1 MIKFAT
7 IPKNAGSDAV
17 YSLSCCVL
25 QDLKRV
31 LSFPPYPG
39 DYLHPV
45 VYACTAVMLLCMLVS
60 IFTYIVHFR
69 VIRISGNGWHIL
81 LNFLFH
87 TAVTFGVFAGGI
99 NQIKY
104 PTVCQVVGVILHYS
118 SLSTMMWLTFTA
130 RNLCRDV
137 STAPPAPE
145 ERETPGASHNSQRS
159 KPTVLIFYLV
169 SVGVPSIIVGVTA
182 AVSLDNYGSRDD
194 APYCWMAW
202 EPSLG
207 GFYGPTGILV
217 LIICIYFLAT
227 YVQLKRHPERKYEL
241 KAMTEEQQ
249 RLATAEMGHHHHH
262 HLHHHHCH
270 EHPPGIAEPGIEEAA
285 LHHHHHHHHHHHPGC
300 SAITASMLAN
310 EHSFKAQL
318 RATAFTLFLFLA
330 TWAFGAL
337 AVSQGHFLDMIF
349 SCLYG
354 AFSVTLGL
362 FLLIQHCA
370 KRDDIWH
377 RWWACCPSK
386 KPTPMDVNGEAAA
399 TPNHQNHSH
408 GSPQT
413 QIHCH
418 MDSPC
423 PGKTLLS
430 PHLHPSSSHC
440 KLSPLPVGGPT
451 GNHAVVGPCC
461 AASMHG
467 SSAAVSPSPLLE
479 RSPRPQSLP
488 DELPR
493 PVLPLQSCLKD
504 RTKSRSFNRPRP
516 SLRDYAYH
524 MASTSLDGSSV
535 HSATAGSHLLDSPHS
550 TTHLELHSS
559 GGLGMGMG
567 MGGMH
572 SHHRGSQLSC
582 HSPHPDTQLL
592 RCRSPSPIPLLDPH
606 LAAACH
612 AGSVH
617 GSMHE
622 GLAAAGSSCHSSCLD
637 SQLACLES
645 LSQQQDTHVCHRHA
659 CCAKADPFGG
669 VCCAGTD
676 PFGVPPSASCQGDEL
691 EDLGT
696 CGSVMYGGPST
707 KMAGE
712 KDEEGTAAVA
722 GLAHIDLPPPRA
734 AAMACPQV
742 TVTAMGTATLGR
754 KGTLSRRGTLSR
766 NGSLHEDY
774 MFSSDA
780 TGNIRTGPWKNETTV

>member
-1 MIKFAT
+1 MSQAVVTPFNTREIYC
-7 IPKNAGSDAV
+7 GSLRWEHFYV
-17 YSLSCCVL
+17 VFFLPFLCRRFWFLFITHLTVCCHHCCCLFSLPLPS
-25 QDLKRV
+25 
-31 LSFPPYPG
+31 PPP
-39 DYLHPV
+39 PPPP
-45 VYACTAVMLLCMLVS
+45 
-60 IFTYIVHFR
+60 R

-104 PTVCQVVGVILHYS
+104 PIVCQVVGVILHYS

-130 RNLCRDV
+130 RNLCREV
-137 STAPPAPE
+137 SKAPPAPQ
-145 ERETPGASHNSQRS
+145 ERDPAPQQRS
-159 KPTVLIFYLV
+159 KPTVLVFYLV

-207 GFYGPTGILV
+207 GFYGPTSILV
-217 LIICIYFLAT
+217 LIICIYFLVT

-249 RLATAEMGHHHHH
+249 RLATADMGHHHHH
-262 HLHHHHCH
+262 HCH
-270 EHPPGIAEPGIEEAA
+270 EHSPGEPGIEEGPI
-285 LHHHHHHHHHHHPGC
+285 HHHHHHHHHHHPGC

-377 RWWACCPSK
+377 RWWACCPSS
-386 KPTPMDVNGEAAA
+386 KPTMDVNGDAAA
-399 TPNHQNHSH
+399 AAAVATSRGQSNTNVSQVPNHQNHSH
-408 GSPQT
+408 SPQT

-423 PGKTLLS
+423 PGKSLLS

-440 KLSPLPVGGPT
+440 KLSPLPVGPST
-451 GNHAVVGPCC
+451 QNHVGPCC
-461 AASMHG
+461 AVLHG
-467 SSAAVSPSPLLE
+467 SAAVSPLLE

-493 PVLPLQSCLKD
+493 PTLPLQSCLKD

-524 MASTSLDGSSV
+524 MASTSLDGSV
-535 HSATAGSHLLDSPHS
+535 HSTTGGSHLLDSPHS
-550 TTHLELHSS
+550 AAHLELHT
-559 GGLGMGMG
+559 GP
-567 MGGMH
+567 
-572 SHHRGSQLSC
+572 HRGSQLSC
-582 HSPHPDTQLL
+582 HSPHPDNQL
-592 RCRSPSPIPLLDPH
+592 RCRSPSPLLEPH
-606 LAAACH
+606 LAACH
-612 AGSVH
+612 S
-617 GSMHE
+617 SLHE
-622 GLAAAGSSCHSSCLD
+622 GLAASCHSSCLD
-637 SQLACLES
+637 SQLACLDS
-645 LSQQQDTHVCHRHA
+645 VSQQDTHVCHRHA
-659 CCAKADPFGG
+659 CCAKADPFGS
-669 VCCAGTD
+669 VCCAGSD
-676 PFGVPPSASCQGDEL
+676 PFGPSQGGDEL
-691 EDLGT
+691 EELGT
-696 CGSVMYGGPST
+696 SSAIYGGS
-707 KMAGE
+707 KMGAD
-712 KDEEGTAAVA
+712 KDEEGTAAALV
-722 GLAHIDLPPPRA
+722 HIDLPPPPPRA
-734 AAMACPQV
+734 SLSCPQ
-742 TVTAMGTATLGR
+742 GTATLGR

>member
-1 MIKFAT
+1 MPMDQVPVTARCPSPS
-7 IPKNAGSDAV
+7 IPSRRRMTPPKPTVMLTFWMDSSAMG
-17 YSLSCCVL
+17 

-60 IFTYIVHFR
+60 IFTYIVHYR
-69 VIRISGNGWHIL
+69 VIRISGNGWHVL

-104 PTVCQVVGVILHYS
+104 PVVCQVVGVILHYS

-130 RNLCRDV
+130 RNLCREV
-137 STAPPAPE
+137 SKAPPPPQ
-145 ERETPGASHNSQRS
+145 ERDPPRNDQPLCR
-159 KPTVLIFYLV
+159 FYLV

-202 EPSLG
+202 EPSVG
-207 GFYGPTGILV
+207 GFYGPTAFMVLV
-217 LIICIYFLAT
+217 ICLYFLVT

-249 RLATAEMGHHHHH
+249 RLATAEMGHHHCHDPSAGEPGMEGVPHHHH
-262 HLHHHHCH
+262 HL
-270 EHPPGIAEPGIEEAA
+270 
-285 LHHHHHHHHHHHPGC
+285 HHHHHHHHHPGC

-370 KRDDIWH
+370 KRDDVWH
-377 RWWACCPSK
+377 RWWACCPSS
-386 KPTPMDVNGEAAA
+386 KPKMDVNGEAA
-399 TPNHQNHSH
+399 
-408 GSPQT
+408 T

-418 MDSPC
+418 LDSPC
-423 PGKTLLS
+423 PGKPLLS

-440 KLSPLPVGGPT
+440 KLSPLPVGPPT
-451 GNHAVVGPCC
+451 QNHAGPCC
-461 AASMHG
+461 AAAAALHG
-467 SSAAVSPSPLLE
+467 SSAAVSPLIE

-493 PVLPLQSCLKD
+493 PALPLQSCLKD

-524 MASTSLDGSSV
+524 MASTSLDGSV
-535 HSATAGSHLLDSPHS
+535 HSASGCIGGGGGSHLLDSPHS
-550 TTHLELHSS
+550 AAHLELHA
-559 GGLGMGMG
+559 GP
-567 MGGMH
+567 
-572 SHHRGSQLSC
+572 HRDSQLSC
-582 HSPHPDTQLL
+582 HSPHPDSQM
-592 RCRSPSPIPLLDPH
+592 RCRSPSPSPLLDPH
-606 LAAACH
+606 LGACH
-612 AGSVH
+612 HHHHH
-617 GSMHE
+617 GSLHE
-622 GLAAAGSSCHSSCLD
+622 GLGSSCHSSCLD
-637 SQLACLES
+637 SQLACLDS
-645 LSQQQDTHVCHRHA
+645 VSQQATHVCHRHA
-659 CCAKADPFGG
+659 CCAKADLFGG
-669 VCCAGTD
+669 VCCAGAGD
-676 PFGVPPSASCQGDEL
+676 PFGPSGGCQPEEL
-691 EDLGT
+691 EELGPP
-696 CGSVMYGGPST
+696 GSSGMYGGP
-707 KMAGE
+707 KMGD
-712 KDEEGTAAVA
+712 KDEEEEA
-722 GLAHIDLPPPRA
+722 G
-734 AAMACPQV
+734 V
-742 TVTAMGTATLGR
+742 ATLGR